1 MRRIASFFRRAEFE
15 DELRAEVQS
24 YCDMLADRY
33 VDRGMPR
40 EEAERAARME
50 VEGIEQLK
58 EKTREVRVGA
68 AFESILQ
75 DIRYAWRT
83 LGKSPSFSAIAIV
96 TLALGIGINTAIFS
110 VVYAVLLKP
119 LPYERP
125 GQLALIWSDFE
136 KTAALR
142 APTSGAIFR
151 EIQDRAT
158 LLDSVAAM
166 WPTAGTFSNEV
177 DAEQVKY
184 AQVTSNFLTTLG
196 VQPALGRVFARDEE
210 HDARPAVILCDSLWH
225 RRFGGDP
232 NIIGKGVRFQG
243 KERVVVGVLPEGF
256 RLRLAAGIPSD
267 VEAFTPFESN
277 IYKGPRTLYFLR
289 LIARMKPGVSV
300 TQAQQQMQQVAA
312 QIRESYVEFKQEN
325 LKLNLVSMQED
336 AVRDIRPAL
345 IALFA
350 GAGFVM
356 LICCVNVANLLLARA
371 ADRTKE
377 IAVRSAIGASRGR
390 VLRQLL
396 TEGVLMCAIAGAA
409 GTALGWAALGA
420 LLRMQ
425 PEALTRAGDIGL
437 NWAVLAFVAIVSLA
451 SVVLFGLAPSIES
464 SKWDLITTLR
474 ESGRS
479 SQGSLSRGV
488 RAALIVAEITVG
500 FVLVIGAGLMIR
512 TFAKIEQVRP
522 GFEPERLLTF
532 SMAIPFGRFS
542 SAGAMFNFEREWEA
556 QIGALPGVEAVGAVS
571 HLPLD
576 DYPNWYSP
584 FRPDHIPKAEGAAF
598 LADHRAVTPGYLHA
612 MGTRLL
618 EGRYFNDQDS
628 AAGKP
633 VVIVDEL
640 LASTTWPGE
649 SAVGKRIET
658 ERFTQRGIVP
668 VWGEVVGVVEHVRA
682 HSLAKKVRPEVFIPF
697 EQSPRSPLSFAV
709 RTRVDPLALA
719 GPIREQLRQRDR
731 NIAISKIRPMTT
743 YVERAKA
750 PANFTA
756 VLAGIFGGL
765 ALLLAAVGI
774 YGVVYYSVSRRMHE
788 MGVRM
793 ALGASSRDVKRLVL
807 REGLLMTVG
816 GLILGIAGALVVSRE
831 LQELLYG
838 IRPIDPVTYTAALVV
853 IPLAALIG
861 CWRPASKAAAA
872 NPVDAMRM
880 E

>member
-1 MRRIASFFRRAEFE
+1 VRRIASFFRRQEFE
-15 DELRAEVQS
+15 DDLRAEVQS

-40 EEAERAARME
+40 EEAERAARIE

-58 EKTREVRVGA
+58 EKTREVRMGA
-68 AFESILQ
+68 TFESILQ

-83 LGKSPSFSAIAIV
+83 LGKNASFSVIAIL

-119 LPYERP
+119 LPYDRP
-125 GQLALIWSDFE
+125 EQLALIWSDFE

-142 APTSGAIFR
+142 APTSGTIFR
-151 EIQDRAT
+151 EIQDRAS
-158 LLDSVAAM
+158 LLQSVAAM
-166 WPTAGTFSNEV
+166 WPTVGTFTNEA

-184 AQVTSNFLTTLG
+184 AQITANFLSTLG
-196 VQPALGRVFARDEE
+196 VQTALGRTFASEE
-210 HDARPAVILCDSLWH
+210 DHDARPAIILCDSLWH

-232 NIIGKGVRFQG
+232 NIVGKGVRFQG
-243 KERVVVGVLPEGF
+243 KDRVVVGVLPENF
-256 RLRLAAGIPSD
+256 RLRLAVGIPSD
-267 VEAFTPFESN
+267 IEAFAPFESN
-277 IYKGPRTLYFLR
+277 IYRGPKTLYFLR
-289 LIARMKPGVSV
+289 LIARMKPGVTV
-300 TQAQQQMQQVAA
+300 QQAQQQMDQVAA
-312 QIRESYVEFKQEN
+312 QIRGSYVEFNQEN
-325 LKLNLVSMQED
+325 MKLNIVSMQAD

-371 ADRTKE
+371 ADRKKE
-377 IAVRSAIGASRGR
+377 VAVRSAMGASRGR

-396 TEGVLMCAIAGAA
+396 TEGVLLCVIAGIA
-409 GTALGWAALGA
+409 GTALGWAALRG

-425 PEALTRAGDIGL
+425 PEALSRVGDIGL
-437 NWAVLAFVAIVSLA
+437 NWIVFSFVAAVSLA
-451 SVVLFGLAPSIES
+451 SVVLFALAPSIES
-464 SKWDLITTLR
+464 SKLDLITTLR
-474 ESGRS
+474 DSGRT
-479 SQGSLSRGV
+479 SQTTVRRGV

-512 TFAKIEQVRP
+512 TCTKLEQVRP
-522 GFEPERLLTF
+522 GFDSERLLTF
-532 SMAIPFGRFS
+532 SMAIPFGRFPS
-542 SAGAMFNFEREWEA
+542 IGAMFNFEREWES
-556 QIGALPGVEAVGAVS
+556 QIAALPGVESVGAVS

-584 FRPDHIPKAEGAAF
+584 FRPDNVPKAEGAAF
-598 LADHRAVTPGYLHA
+598 LADHRAVTPGYLRA
-612 MGTRLL
+612 MGTHII

-628 AAGKP
+628 AAGRP

-640 LASTTWPGE
+640 LASTTWPGQ

-682 HSLAKKVRPEVFIPF
+682 HSLAKKVRPEVYIPF
-697 EQSPRSPLSFAV
+697 EQSPRSPLAYAV
-709 RTRVDPLALA
+709 RTRVDPLTLA
-719 GPIREQLRQRDR
+719 GPIRELLRQRDR

-743 YVERAKA
+743 YIERAKA

-793 ALGASSRDVKRLVL
+793 ALGASARDVKRLVL
-807 REGLLMTVG
+807 REGFMMTAAG
-816 GLILGIAGALVVSRE
+816 MILGIAGALAVSRE
-831 LQELLYG
+831 LQDLIYG
-838 IRPIDPVTYTAALVV
+838 IKPIDPLTYAAAIIV

-872 NPVDAMRM
+872 NPVDAIRM